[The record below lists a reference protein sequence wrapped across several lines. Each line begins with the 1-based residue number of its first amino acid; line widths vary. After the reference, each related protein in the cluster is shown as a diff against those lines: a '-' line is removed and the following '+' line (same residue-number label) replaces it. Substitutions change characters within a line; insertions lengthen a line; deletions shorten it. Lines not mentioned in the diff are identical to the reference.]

1 MFSPGQTYPAYVGI
15 GDSGKLICKPL
26 TMDQLLRPSRK
37 PSTDRS
43 VEGLGSPTPINDGLI
58 NPFDA
63 RWSFL
68 TRGLFA

>member
-1 MFSPGQTYPAYVGI
+1 
-15 GDSGKLICKPL
+15 
-26 TMDQLLRPSRK
+26 MDQLLRPSRK